1 MIVDWLISFLEV
13 VGFLVVGRA
22 MNLCWPDKEGI
33 LPFWHWAKPLLA
45 LYPFVIPIFFLW
57 RGSSFADNYFRQALV
72 AVLFLIIACI
82 KTRKKPP
89 KKRKAKKEKTSLSRP
104 ALNGSFVPVG
114 A

>member
-1 MIVDWLISFLEV
+1 MPFWPWVKVALVPFAVISPL
-13 VGFLVVGRA
+13 VGFLSEGTAFIDDCLRRIVV
-22 MNLCWPDKEGI
+22 
-33 LPFWHWAKPLLA
+33 
-45 LYPFVIPIFFLW
+45 
-57 RGSSFADNYFRQALV
+57 V
-72 AVLFLIIACI
+72 AVLYVIACI